1 MDAAAFCCYKVKPD
15 VVVLLGNEAWSS
27 YRVTCVDSWHE
38 IPVVLGYVKGAFI
51 DYENKDKK
59 LFSVADMMPM
69 KESFG
74 DFRITGYSYKDF
86 VIENLSLIKQ
96 LQPHIRK
103 VAFCYDNRYNMA
115 FFESYIN
122 DLFEQIDSLDLRYM
136 DGCKLSTPNYSI
148 RLPVWMIPMPSYRR
162 DGIPMPFNIP
172 MHIRCS
178 TMSWH
183 VIRPSRFIRFW
194 IRARRT

>member
-1 MDAAAFCCYKVKPD
+1 M
-15 VVVLLGNEAWSS
+15 
-27 YRVTCVDSWHE
+27 DSWHE

-122 DLFEQIDSLDLRYM
+122 DLFEQIDSLDLCYM
-136 DGCKLSTPNYSI
+136 DGCKLSTPQLLDSI
-148 RLPVWMIPMPSYRR
+148 ACMDDSYASLPS
-162 DGIPMPFNIP
+162 
-172 MHIRCS
+172 S
-178 TMSWH
+178 TTTSG
-183 VIRPSRFIRFW
+183 F
-194 IRARRT
+194 TL

>member
-1 MDAAAFCCYKVKPD
+1 
-15 VVVLLGNEAWSS
+15 
-27 YRVTCVDSWHE
+27 
-38 IPVVLGYVKGAFI
+38 
-51 DYENKDKK
+51 
-59 LFSVADMMPM
+59 MMPM

-136 DGCKLSTPNYSI
+136 DGCKLSTPQLLDSI
-148 RLPVWMIPMPSYRR
+148 ACMDDSY
-162 DGIPMPFNIP
+162 GIPMPFNIP